1 MHVIEKPSSSLEYK
15 KYLSYTRIPI
25 AVHCWYPTGD
35 DTAPF
40 VTMLKFKEPDGDVVT
55 VRDIFN
61 QQLTIICPGSTA
73 ITEIQ
78 CKIVYQNRKRD
89 VVIFF
94 YSKKLQWEMCF
105 LN

>member
-1 MHVIEKPSSSLEYK
+1 MLVVDKSENSLEYK

-35 DTAPF
+35 DTSPF
-40 VTMLKFKEPDGDVVT
+40 VTMLKFREPDGNVVT
-55 VRDIFN
+55 IRDIYN
-61 QQLTIICPGSTA
+61 QQLTVICPTGVA
-73 ITEIQ
+73 ISEIQ
-78 CKIVYQNRKRD
+78 CKILYQNRKRD

-94 YSKKLQWEMCF
+94 YSKRLQWEMSF